1 MNTPITG
8 AFSTESANPMAARPF
23 SCIDVCNLGMPR
35 GFCTRARLKYEAKVG
50 LLAREKRRDAVG
62 LDSVKVNQK
71 LVGAFF
77 TYSA

>member
-1 MNTPITG
+1 
-8 AFSTESANPMAARPF
+8 
-23 SCIDVCNLGMPR
+23 MPR
-35 GFCTRARLKYEAKVG
+35 GFCIRARLKYEAKVG
-50 LLAREKRRDAVG
+50 LLARERRRDAVG

>member
-1 MNTPITG
+1 
-8 AFSTESANPMAARPF
+8 
-23 SCIDVCNLGMPR
+23 MPR
-35 GFCTRARLKYEAKVG
+35 GFCTHARLKYEAKVG

-77 TYSA
+77 TNSA